1 MPAETP
7 ARPDPEHIR
16 EVARRAERLYGR
28 EEVEAAY
35 ERMAEELTGLLAE
48 RDPLVVAVMLG
59 GLIPA
64 GQLLPRLRFPLEV
77 DYLHATR
84 YRGATRGGELHWI
97 VQPRRSL
104 AGRTVLL
111 IDDILDEGYTL
122 AALVEACR
130 EAGAAEVYS
139 AVLLDKRE
147 ARKNAFQATVA
158 GLPVADRYVFGCG
171 MDYRGYL
178 RNLPGIYALPP
189 EEEAGEGGGGRG

>member
-1 MPAETP
+1 MASESP
-7 ARPDPEHIR
+7 RPDPAHVR
-16 EVARRAERLYGR
+16 EVARRAERLYTR

-35 ERMAEELTGLLAE
+35 DRMAGELTELLAE

-64 GQLLPRLRFPLEV
+64 GQLLPRLQFPLEV

-84 YRGATRGGELHWI
+84 YRGATRGGELAWI
-97 VQPRRSL
+97 VEPRRCL

-111 IDDILDEGYTL
+111 VDDILDEGYTL

-130 EAGAAEVYS
+130 AAGAEAVYT
-139 AVLLDKRE
+139 AVLLDKRA
-147 ARKNAFQATVA
+147 ARKNGFQATVA

-189 EEEAGEGGGGRG
+189 KEEVEEGGGEG